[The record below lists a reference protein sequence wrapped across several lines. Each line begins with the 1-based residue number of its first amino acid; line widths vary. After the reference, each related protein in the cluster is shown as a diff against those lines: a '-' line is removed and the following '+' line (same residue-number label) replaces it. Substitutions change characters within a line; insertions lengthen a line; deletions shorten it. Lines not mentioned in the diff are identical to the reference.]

1 MFATNVVVVR
11 QDKLLAVTPREQEPA
26 GRSHH
31 DERHRRRHDESPVEV
46 GLDLCASLGR
56 ASSLVDAV
64 ARISDAYVRYG
75 PGS

>member
-11 QDKLLAVTPREQEPA
+11 QDTLLAVTPREQEPA
-26 GRSHH
+26 DRGHY
-31 DERHRRRHDESPVEV
+31 DGAPVEV
-46 GLDLCASLGR
+46 AWTLCVSLGPT
-56 ASSLVDAV
+56 SSLVDAV